1 MKIKYTHTNIN
12 AYDWEKL
19 SQFYKDVFGCY
30 TVGPMRDLKGDWFEK
45 VTGIKDAAVKG
56 EHIARPGYPE
66 GEGPTFE
73 IFTYEVP
80 EGERPAHINGYGFAH
95 VAFLVEDVEEIFEKF
110 QAHGGTANG
119 ELVKSYYP
127 SLDQTLTVVYG
138 LDPEGNS
145 VEILNWKPGNC
156 E

>member
-1 MKIKYTHTNIN
+1 MTG
-12 AYDWEKL
+12 KL

-56 EHIARPGYPE
+56 EHIALPGLPRRRRTDLRNLYRMK
-66 GEGPTFE
+66 
-73 IFTYEVP
+73 YRM
-80 EGERPAHINGYGFAH
+80 ERASGAYQWLWFCACGFSGRRRRRNLRKIPSAWRNGKRRTG
-95 VAFLVEDVEEIFEKF
+95 
-110 QAHGGTANG
+110 
-119 ELVKSYYP
+119 KSYYP

>member
-56 EHIARPGYPE
+56 EHIALPGYPE

-80 EGERPAHINGYGFAH
+80 DGERPAHIRLWFCACGFSGRRRRRNLRKIPSAWRNGKRRTGKILLS
-95 VAFLVEDVEEIFEKF
+95 VPGSDLDCCLRTRSGRKF
-110 QAHGGTANG
+110 C
-119 ELVKSYYP
+119 
-127 SLDQTLTVVYG
+127 
-138 LDPEGNS
+138 GNFKL
-145 VEILNWKPGNC
+145 ETWQL
-156 E
+156 

>member
-56 EHIARPGYPE
+56 EHIAIPVYPE
-66 GEGPTFE
+66 GEGPS
-73 IFTYEVP
+73 
-80 EGERPAHINGYGFAH
+80 
-95 VAFLVEDVEEIFEKF
+95 
-110 QAHGGTANG
+110 
-119 ELVKSYYP
+119 KSLPMKYRM
-127 SLDQTLTVVYG
+127 
-138 LDPEGNS
+138 ES
-145 VEILNWKPGNC
+145 VRRISMAMVLRMWLFW
-156 E
+156 